1 MNRLMGLLSHACLVL
16 ALMLITL
23 LIVDRFNPSMDFINN
38 DISKLIILALCVF
51 GMVLALLFL
60 IRQRRSNR

>member
-1 MNRLMGLLSHACLVL
+1 MNRLMSLLSHACLIL
-16 ALMLITL
+16 AMMLITL

-51 GMVLALLFL
+51 GMMLALLFL
-60 IRQRRSNR
+60 IRQHRSNR